1 MARSML
7 SVGMLFWRAVVTAV
21 RSRGFALMSPPP
33 SRAATVISLM
43 NLVKSLPRRASLSA
57 FLCLIELHLE
67 WPDMARC
74 PAVPQAPRRVNHES
88 QGERGI
94 ARALRA
100 SIMRRDAGRDAE
112 VGGAL
117 ARRRRGLRARA
128 RTGSAADHQR
138 RAGGRRLLV
147 RPGLPRQ
154 PYRQR
159 RDLRPVRADGRAS
172 LAAPRHARHGDQP
185 GERPRGSSP
194 HQRPRPVRRR
204 ARHRPLLR
212 RRAHHRHGRSRH
224 GARPRRGARLGDP
237 GGRRSGGHP
246 GGRAGSAAE
255 PAASHRLV
263 HGRGRRAQRSR
274 QGRAPPP
281 GAGAPLPRRL
291 RHPARGHERPLLP
304 RAHRSLPAAHR
315 RARARR
321 ADRAARLSRHHHRR
335 ARAVRRSVALL
346 VVLALLAGCASR
358 RLVRHGQVNED
369 ALETVR
375 RGLVALRGL
384 AFTTPVPVL
393 ALSRDGLGAVVKEE
407 IEQSYSP
414 GDIEHAEAVYTR
426 LGLLPPGTK
435 LRPALEGLYQPEGAG
450 FYDPRTKR
458 LVVAESV
465 PGAPSVG
472 AGLLG
477 FLTGRDLVSEFLVA
491 HELTHALQDQHYHLP
506 TRPEPLLDGHG
517 DRELARHALL
527 EGDATLAGFAYVLGR
542 QLDRR
547 MIGVVEQQLHG
558 IPGELAKK
566 YPDLPEL
573 LRASVAFQYD
583 DGTAFVGQALAAGG
597 WAAVDRAHLDP
608 PESTEQ
614 VLHPQ
619 RYYDDRDRPIA
630 VRLGGTDGLEAA
642 GFRRILEDTLGELE
656 IRVLVARALPAQR
669 AAGVAEGWGGD
680 RLRALERG
688 DDLVLVWM
696 TAWDSSADAGEFA
709 DALPGLVP
717 DASIERRE
725 ERVLVLVGPPGIDG
739 AALAARVW
747 ARTTVLRPH
756 PESAGSQPA
765 SRKRPGSSR
774 PHPRGSQHSRR
785 AAGPAKV
792 VHREHDVDHRGLEL
806 CASASRC
813 PSRNSV
819 QKRARASAQP
829 PPSSLRSVF
838 AAIRARR
845 LHNDAQRRASASRR
859 RFCILAHPHEVGRP
873 PSPSAALTWHGARPD
888 LFAPGAAEPEGA
900 TARWMAPGM

>member
-224 GARPRRGARLGDP
+224 GARPRRGARLGDS
-237 GGRRSGGHP
+237 GGRRSGGRP
-246 GGRAGSAAE
+246 GDRPAAAAE
-255 PAASHRLV
+255 PAASHRFV

-291 RHPARGHERPLLP
+291 RPPARGHERPLLP

-393 ALSRDGLGAVVKEE
+393 ALS
-407 IEQSYSP
+407 Q
-414 GDIEHAEAVYTR
+414 
-426 LGLLPPGTK
+426 
-435 LRPALEGLYQPEGAG
+435 LYQQEGAG

-465 PGAPSVG
+465 PGARSLG

-477 FLTGRDLVSEFLVA
+477 LLTGRDPVSEFLIA

-573 LRASVAFQYD
+573 LRASLAFQYD
-583 DGTAFVGQALAAGG
+583 DGTTFVGQALAAGG
-597 WAAVDRAHLDP
+597 WAAVDRVHLDP

-614 VLHPQ
+614 VLHPE
-619 RYYDDRDRPIA
+619 RYYDDRDRPI
-630 VRLGGTDGLEAA
+630 VVTLGGTDGLEAS
-642 GFRRILEDTLGELE
+642 GFTRILEDTIGELG
-656 IRVLVARALPAQR
+656 IRVLARRALPAAR
-669 AAGVAEGWGGD
+669 AAQVAEGWGGD
-680 RLRALERG
+680 RLRALRRG

-696 TAWDSSADAGEFA
+696 TAWDSPADAGEFA

-717 DASIERRE
+717 DARVERRK
-725 ERVLVLVGPPGIDG
+725 ERVLLLLGPPGIDWTG
-739 AALAARVW
+739 LARRVW
-747 ARTTVLRPH
+747 SRATVVRRQPEAVTRPQ
-756 PESAGSQPA
+756 G
-765 SRKRPGSSR
+765 
-774 PHPRGSQHSRR
+774 
-785 AAGPAKV
+785 
-792 VHREHDVDHRGLEL
+792 
-806 CASASRC
+806 
-813 PSRNSV
+813 
-819 QKRARASAQP
+819 
-829 PPSSLRSVF
+829 
-838 AAIRARR
+838 
-845 LHNDAQRRASASRR
+845 
-859 RFCILAHPHEVGRP
+859 
-873 PSPSAALTWHGARPD
+873 
-888 LFAPGAAEPEGA
+888 
-900 TARWMAPGM
+900 